1 MRKHAPLLAAL
12 ACLAIALAS
21 TLARSLERTEGGFVY
36 ALDDTYIHMALS
48 RSLAEHGV
56 WGIDGRTFASCSSSP
71 LWTLLLAAAFK
82 IAGVHAFLPALL
94 AGLFAAGILAA
105 AHFWLRAS
113 GAAPW
118 PAFAILAAI
127 VLATPL
133 VPLVFVANEHA
144 THALLTLG
152 FAACSIRALTE
163 GEWSSRSTATLAALA
178 ALTVGARY
186 EGLFLVAAAAV
197 LLAVRRRWRPALA
210 AAGGGAL
217 PVLAFGGFSLLEGG
231 SFLPN
236 SVLMKAKY
244 PFLGLEGKIL
254 AFSGPSVVSEILKTP
269 ELALLVAGAAFLL
282 AVRLRRS
289 RTLWEPVSLALALF
303 VAASLL
309 HMDFARTGEFYRY
322 EAYLVAFG
330 VLATGLACVD
340 RTVARGRAVAITS
353 LVALALIPRGVTALR
368 DTPVATGNIHEQQV
382 QTATF
387 LRDHYRGAAVAVNDI
402 GLAAFLADVRVVDL
416 WGLANAEVAEARRLG
431 TYGPDVIRSVADANG
446 ADVAVVFQPWF
457 ERFGGLPDSWVRV
470 GEWTI
475 PDNVVSGSPVVS
487 FFATR
492 KDAVDRLASSLRSHA
507 SRLPARVRQSG
518 AYVEGP

>member
-1 MRKHAPLLAAL
+1 MRKHAPLLAAF
-12 ACLAIALAS
+12 ACFAIALAS
-21 TLARSLERTEGGFVY
+21 TLARSFERTEGRFVY

-71 LWTLLLAAAFK
+71 LWTLLLAAAFE

-94 AGLFAAGILAA
+94 AGLFAAGVLAA
-105 AHFWLRAS
+105 AHFRLRAS
-113 GAAPW
+113 GASPW
-118 PAFAILAAI
+118 PAFAILVAIAA
-127 VLATPL
+127 ATPL
-133 VPLVFVANEHA
+133 VPLVFIANEHA
-144 THALLTLG
+144 MHALFTLG
-152 FAACSIRALTE
+152 FAVVSIRALTE
-163 GEWSSRSTATLAALA
+163 KEPSRRGAAALATLAAL
-178 ALTVGARY
+178 TVAARY
-186 EGLFLVAAAAV
+186 EGLFLVAAVAT
-197 LLAVRRRWRPALA
+197 LLAVRRRWGLALA
-210 AAGGGAL
+210 AAGGAAF
-217 PVLAFGGFSLLEGG
+217 PVLAFGAFSLLAGG

-244 PFLGLEGKIL
+244 PFLGLGGKIL
-254 AFSGPSVVSEILKTP
+254 AFSGPSVVSEVLKTP
-269 ELALLVAGAAFLL
+269 ELAVLVAGAAFFL
-282 AVRLRRS
+282 AVRVRRT
-289 RTLWEPVSLALALF
+289 RTFWEPVSLALALF

-340 RTVARGRAVAITS
+340 RTVPKGRAAAIAS
-353 LVALALIPRGVTALR
+353 LLALALVPRGLTALR

-416 WGLANAEVAEARRLG
+416 WGLANAEVARARRLG
-431 TYGPDVIRSVADANG
+431 TYGPDVIRSVTEASG
-446 ADVAVVFQPWF
+446 ADVAVVFERWF
-457 ERFGGLPDSWVRV
+457 ERFGGLPDTWVRV
-470 GEWTI
+470 GQWTI
-475 PDNVVSGSPVVS
+475 SDNVVSGSPVVS

-518 AYVEGP
+518 AYVEEP